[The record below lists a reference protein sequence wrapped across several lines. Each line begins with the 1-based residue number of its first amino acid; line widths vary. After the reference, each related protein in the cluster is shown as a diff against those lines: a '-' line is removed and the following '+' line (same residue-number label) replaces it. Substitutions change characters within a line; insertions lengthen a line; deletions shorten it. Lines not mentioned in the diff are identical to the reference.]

1 MTAQASRR
9 TRLYFPGALLAV
21 LAATLLTFTDVA
33 WRGLIGWALLLASVL
48 VMVTGGLTWR
58 QQKENTRGR

>member
-9 TRLYFPGALLAV
+9 ARLYFPGALLAV

-33 WRGLIGWALLLASVL
+33 WRGLIGWALLLVAVL
-48 VMVTGGLTWR
+48 VMVTGGR
-58 QQKENTRGR
+58 R

>member
-9 TRLYFPGALLAV
+9 TRLYFPGALL
-21 LAATLLTFTDVA
+21 LVA
-33 WRGLIGWALLLASVL
+33 VL